1 MKVTNWK
8 KRIAST
14 LLAAGVFVP
23 SAALAYDIPLA
34 DPSFE
39 DYIIPTGGSLGSQFA
54 YANLYRPS
62 GSAWIDDQD
71 HNSAPYVQD
80 TNPSSWLYTTGYAD
94 KGSGAR
100 RGSPLH
106 GSQAMHGLFR
116 YSTQETSAVF
126 EAGKTYTFSIFAQG
140 DHDAEPNGGNW
151 QSRVFLYL
159 FDGSIPFSEANSL
172 VVDRFSPTDN
182 INTGPS
188 DFVNRDPSWT
198 ASQSQSLGWSQISIS
213 HTVAP
218 GAPEIGN
225 PIGVGFWAGDDAC
238 LDVAAL
244 TATPEPG
251 SAVLLGIGGLGLLG
265 RRRRI

>member
-1 MKVTNWK
+1 MKVNNWK

-39 DYIIPTGGSLGSQFA
+39 DYAIPTGGSLGSQYA
-54 YANLYRPS
+54 YANLYRPT

-80 TNPSSWLYTTGYAD
+80 TNPSSWLYTSGYAD

-106 GSQAMHGLFR
+106 GNQAMHGLFR
-116 YSTQETSAVF
+116 YSTQEANAVF

-140 DHDAEPNGGNW
+140 DHDADPNGGNW

-159 FDGSIPFSEANSL
+159 FDGSNPFSEANSL
-172 VVDRFSPTDN
+172 IVERFSPTDL

-188 DFVNRDPSWT
+188 DFVNRDPSWD
-198 ASQSQSLGWSQISIS
+198 ANQSKTLGWTQISIS
-213 HTVAP
+213 HTVLP

-244 TATPEPG
+244 AATPEP
-251 SAVLLGIGGLGLLG
+251 SSVVLLGAGGLALLG
-265 RRRRI
+265 RRRRT

>member
-8 KRIAST
+8 KHVASA
-14 LLAAGVFVP
+14 LLAAGISLP
-23 SAALAYDIPLA
+23 TSALAYDIPLA

-39 DYIIPTGGSLGSQFA
+39 AYAIPTGGPLGSQYA
-54 YANLYRPS
+54 YANLYRPT
-62 GSAWIDDQD
+62 SAWIDDQD
-71 HNSAPYVQD
+71 HFSAPYVQD

-100 RGSPLH
+100 RGSPRT
-106 GSQAMHGLFR
+106 GNQAMHGLFR
-116 YSTQETSAVF
+116 YSSQETSAVF

-140 DHDAEPNGGNW
+140 DHDAAPNGGNW

-159 FDGSIPFSEANSL
+159 FDGALPFSEANSL
-172 VVDRFSPTDN
+172 VFDRYSPTDS

-198 ASQSQSLGWSQISIS
+198 AAQSQALGWSQISLS
-213 HTVAP
+213 YTVQA
-218 GAPEIGN
+218 GAPEIGH

-238 LDVAAL
+238 LDDASLA
-244 TATPEPG
+244 ATPEPG
-251 SAVLLGIGGLGLLG
+251 TVTLLGMAGLALLGL
-265 RRRRI
+265 RRK

>member
-8 KRIAST
+8 KHVASA
-14 LLAAGVFVP
+14 LLAAGVVLPTTAF
-23 SAALAYDIPLA
+23 AYDIPLA

-39 DYIIPTGGSLGSQFA
+39 DYLISTAGSAGSQYA
-54 YANLYRPS
+54 YANEYRPT
-62 GSAWIDDQD
+62 SAWVDDQD
-71 HNSAPYVQD
+71 HFSAPYVQD

-100 RGSPLH
+100 RGSPRT
-106 GSQAMHGLFR
+106 GNQAMHGLFR

-151 QSRVFLYL
+151 QSRVFLYI
-159 FDGSIPFSEANSL
+159 FDGSLPFSEANSL
-172 VVDRFSPTDN
+172 TFARYSPTDN
-182 INTGPS
+182 INTGPD

-198 ASQSQSLGWSQISIS
+198 ATQSQQLGWTQISLS
-213 HTVAP
+213 HTVLP

-225 PIGVGFWAGDDAC
+225 PIGVGFWAGDDAG
-238 LDVAAL
+238 LDDASL
-244 TATPEPG
+244 SATPEPG
-251 SAVLLGIGGLGLLG
+251 SLALAGLASVALTCW
-265 RRRRI
+265 RRR